1 MKPIP
6 PEALAP
12 IPLTIPD
19 GAPFSRWDDGSVRV
33 TGTRIHFWLVAR
45 MLLGGEAC
53 EEILESLPTLTRAQV
68 EGIAAFVQGNRAEV
82 DEHLRILT
90 EHEDIIERHIKAEQ
104 AHRTLILG

>member
-6 PEALAP
+6 PEALEP
-12 IPLTIPD
+12 IPLTIPE
-19 GAPFSRWDDGSVRV
+19 GAPFSRWEDGSVRV

-45 MLLGGEAC
+45 MLLAGETCA
-53 EEILESLPTLTRAQV
+53 EIVESLPTLESAQV
-68 EGIAAFVQGNRAEV
+68 EAIAAFVQANRAEV

-104 AHRTLILG
+104 AHRAMILG